1 MKKKYIAVFLAGA
14 LVLSSLTVANA
25 QETEKI
31 GDVRQETLTGSETEK
46 TAENEADGSTAR
58 DAADQPA
65 VWMEDMTQIPLN
77 GQTQTED
84 KGTQTA
90 DGDAQADVQTSEMT
104 AGTEDA
110 AAAEMTE
117 AGNQDAA
124 VQAEAG
130 DDTADTAEDR
140 VYIPDETLRQALQ
153 GENYNVD
160 IDEDGYASRE
170 DMEAITSLDIRG
182 GEGLADLTGLEAA
195 VNLNWLTLEECGITS
210 EFMEKNADVL
220 AALPKLYTF
229 YLWNNEITDISFL
242 ESIPQVKNIVLDNNE
257 ITDFRPAFEFCEK
270 YPDASISYGD
280 NPVEGLEQIFEKSYL
295 SSDALMV
302 GQETYCEMRESVLS
316 GQYDYRFDGD
326 VTFTSANPDVLEI
339 YNTEY
344 SYYMRALSAGTAE
357 VTASFGSKELTFQVT
372 VQDVEPA
379 VDDAD
384 RLSPDQLAQGMSA
397 RSILTNG
404 QIWNWDSADTPQKVS
419 DGKNVKSYVA
429 YWVYRDNDPEKTG
442 RTFTEEYFG
451 LDDAGTLWNWK
462 KLYSI
467 DEEYMETK
475 IAENVR
481 SMVHYEGRAGLYITE
496 SDECYMAYVDGTEL
510 ITQFV
515 CENAEYVT
523 ENGYVGLKDGTG
535 LIISLDDDNRVL
547 TEPVEFQPVDVGYYS
562 EYNPDL
568 GYSEGTEFMLDSNGT
583 LWSRA
588 DGSDDAWEKAE
599 EGVSSIDGSGYIK
612 DSTYYPF
619 SASGSQIENIKEFIE
634 GTMLSTVKYIRTDG
648 MLCAM
653 DGTEILKNVVSA
665 DTKYALDSSGD
676 LYYIENNDYEPVIVM
691 HSVTGIAR
699 DNFHDIV
706 AQREDGS
713 VWKCDSTNEALPE
726 LLAAID
732 DITELVTRTD
742 EETGISVEGVES
754 SLVLN
759 VDPITDESMLTE
771 LTGKVTALIDETY
784 EVSGMKVYDI
794 TLTRNGVEVDPAN
807 PVTVTIPVPEEF
819 GTDLAVYHQT
829 DDGSLE
835 TINSAVSE
843 DGTYVSFLAE
853 HFSPYLLADLTE
865 KTADP
870 EPEDPDNP
878 GTTPEEPT
886 DPDNPGT
893 TPEEP
898 TDPDNPGTTPE
909 EPTDPDNP
917 GTTPEEPTDP
927 TPENPGAGD
936 GQTGTGTEGN
946 GNNNE
951 NTDKPDNENKGSS
964 PADQNSVQA
973 ADKPASAVPE
983 TGDSMPAAGCI
994 GLVLAAAAAALTAF
1008 MAGRRLRK

>member
-46 TAENEADGSTAR
+46 PAENKADGSTAR

-65 VWMEDMTQIPLN
+65 VWMEDMTQLPLN

-170 DMEAITSLDIRG
+170 DMEAITSFDIRG

-316 GQYDYRFDGD
+316 GQYDYHFDGD

-372 VQDVEPA
+372 VQGVEPA

-404 QIWNWDSADTPQKVS
+404 QIWNWDSAETPQKVS
-419 DGKNVKSYVA
+419 DG
-429 YWVYRDNDPEKTG
+429 
-442 RTFTEEYFG
+442 RT
-451 LDDAGTLWNWK
+451 
-462 KLYSI
+462 
-467 DEEYMETK
+467 
-475 IAENVR
+475 
-481 SMVHYEGRAGLYITE
+481 
-496 SDECYMAYVDGTEL
+496 
-510 ITQFV
+510 
-515 CENAEYVT
+515 
-523 ENGYVGLKDGTG
+523 
-535 LIISLDDDNRVL
+535 
-547 TEPVEFQPVDVGYYS
+547 
-562 EYNPDL
+562 
-568 GYSEGTEFMLDSNGT
+568 
-583 LWSRA
+583 SRA
-588 DGSDDAWEKAE
+588 MWRTGYTETMIGEDRKNIYRR
-599 EGVSSIDGSGYIK
+599 VFRSG
-612 DSTYYPF
+612 
-619 SASGSQIENIKEFIE
+619 
-634 GTMLSTVKYIRTDG
+634 
-648 MLCAM
+648 
-653 DGTEILKNVVSA
+653 
-665 DTKYALDSSGD
+665 
-676 LYYIENNDYEPVIVM
+676 
-691 HSVTGIAR
+691 
-699 DNFHDIV
+699 
-706 AQREDGS
+706 
-713 VWKCDSTNEALPE
+713 
-726 LLAAID
+726 
-732 DITELVTRTD
+732 
-742 EETGISVEGVES
+742 
-754 SLVLN
+754 
-759 VDPITDESMLTE
+759 
-771 LTGKVTALIDETY
+771 
-784 EVSGMKVYDI
+784 
-794 TLTRNGVEVDPAN
+794 
-807 PVTVTIPVPEEF
+807 
-819 GTDLAVYHQT
+819 
-829 DDGSLE
+829 
-835 TINSAVSE
+835 
-843 DGTYVSFLAE
+843 
-853 HFSPYLLADLTE
+853 
-865 KTADP
+865 
-870 EPEDPDNP
+870 
-878 GTTPEEPT
+878 
-886 DPDNPGT
+886 
-893 TPEEP
+893 
-898 TDPDNPGTTPE
+898 
-909 EPTDPDNP
+909 
-917 GTTPEEPTDP
+917 
-927 TPENPGAGD
+927 
-936 GQTGTGTEGN
+936 
-946 GNNNE
+946 
-951 NTDKPDNENKGSS
+951 
-964 PADQNSVQA
+964 
-973 ADKPASAVPE
+973 
-983 TGDSMPAAGCI
+983 
-994 GLVLAAAAAALTAF
+994 
-1008 MAGRRLRK
+1008 

>member
-46 TAENEADGSTAR
+46 PAENEADGSTAR

-170 DMEAITSLDIRG
+170 DMEAITSFDIRG

-257 ITDFRPAFEFCEK
+257 ITDFTPAFEFCEK
-270 YPDASISYGD
+270 YPDAIISYGD

-295 SSDALMV
+295 SSDALLV

-326 VTFTSANPDVLEI
+326 VTFTSANPEVLEI

-344 SYYMRALSAGTAE
+344 SCYMRALSAGTAE

-372 VQDVEPA
+372 VQGVEPA

-404 QIWNWDSADTPQKVS
+404 QIWNWDSAETPQKVS

-467 DEEYMETK
+467 DEEYMETE

-583 LWSRA
+583 LWSRT

-599 EGVSSIDGSGYIK
+599 EGVSSIESSGYMK

-619 SASGSQIENIKEFIE
+619 SASAEKIENIEQFVA
-634 GTMLSTVKYIRTDG
+634 GTMYAPARYIRTDG
-648 MLCAM
+648 MLCAI
-653 DGTEILKNVVSA
+653 DGTEILENTVKVES
-665 DTKYALDSSGD
+665 TYAVNSEGD
-676 LYYIENNDYEPVIVM
+676 LYYINSEYEPVLVM
-691 HSVTGIAR
+691 HSVTGAAR
-699 DNFHDIV
+699 DSYDQIV
-706 AQREDGS
+706 VQREDGS
-713 VWKCDSTNEALPE
+713 IWRCELTNGALPE
-726 LLAAID
+726 LLTTID
-732 DITELVTRTD
+732 GITELVTRTD

-759 VDPITDESMLTE
+759 VDPITDESTLTE
-771 LTGKVTALIDETY
+771 LTGKVTALIDGTY

-835 TINSAVSE
+835 AINGAVSE

-853 HFSPYLLADLTE
+853 HFSPYLLTDLTE

-870 EPEDPDNP
+870 KPEDPD
-878 GTTPEEPT
+878 E
-886 DPDNPGT
+886 
-893 TPEEP
+893 
-898 TDPDNPGTTPE
+898 PGTTPE

-927 TPENPGAGD
+927 TPENPGSGD

-973 ADKPASAVPE
+973 AGKPASAVPE
-983 TGDSMPAAGCI
+983 TGDSMPAAGYI

>member
-1 MKKKYIAVFLAGA
+1 MCSIIMRLQISD
-14 LVLSSLTVANA
+14 LHLSS
-25 QETEKI
+25 
-31 GDVRQETLTGSETEK
+31 
-46 TAENEADGSTAR
+46 
-58 DAADQPA
+58 
-65 VWMEDMTQIPLN
+65 
-77 GQTQTED
+77 
-84 KGTQTA
+84 
-90 DGDAQADVQTSEMT
+90 
-104 AGTEDA
+104 
-110 AAAEMTE
+110 
-117 AGNQDAA
+117 
-124 VQAEAG
+124 
-130 DDTADTAEDR
+130 
-140 VYIPDETLRQALQ
+140 
-153 GENYNVD
+153 
-160 IDEDGYASRE
+160 
-170 DMEAITSLDIRG
+170 
-182 GEGLADLTGLEAA
+182 
-195 VNLNWLTLEECGITS
+195 
-210 EFMEKNADVL
+210 
-220 AALPKLYTF
+220 
-229 YLWNNEITDISFL
+229 
-242 ESIPQVKNIVLDNNE
+242 VKNTRMRV
-257 ITDFRPAFEFCEK
+257 
-270 YPDASISYGD
+270 ISYGD

-295 SSDALMV
+295 SSDALLV

-326 VTFTSANPDVLEI
+326 VTFTSANPEVLEI

-344 SYYMRALSAGTAE
+344 SCYMRALSAGTAE

-372 VQDVEPA
+372 VQGVEPA

-404 QIWNWDSADTPQKVS
+404 QIWNWDSAETPQKVS

-467 DEEYMETK
+467 DEEYMETE

-515 CENAEYVT
+515 RENAEYVT

-599 EGVSSIDGSGYIK
+599 EGVSSIESSGYMK

-619 SASGSQIENIKEFIE
+619 SASAEKIENIEQFVA
-634 GTMLSTVKYIRTDG
+634 GTMYAPARYIRTDG
-648 MLCAM
+648 MLCAI
-653 DGTEILKNVVSA
+653 DGTEILENTVKVES
-665 DTKYALDSSGD
+665 TYAVNSEGD
-676 LYYIENNDYEPVIVM
+676 LYYINSEYEPVLVM
-691 HSVTGIAR
+691 HSVTGAAR
-699 DNFHDIV
+699 DSYDQIV
-706 AQREDGS
+706 VQREDGS
-713 VWKCDSTNEALPE
+713 IWRCELTNGALPE
-726 LLAAID
+726 LLTTID
-732 DITELVTRTD
+732 GITELVTRTD

-759 VDPITDESMLTE
+759 VDPITDESTLTE
-771 LTGKVTALIDETY
+771 LTGKVTALIDGTY

-870 EPEDPDNP
+870 EPEDPDEP

-893 TPEEP
+893 TPESEP
-898 TDPDNPGTTPE
+898 DRS
-909 EPTDPDNP
+909 
-917 GTTPEEPTDP
+917 
-927 TPENPGAGD
+927 
-936 GQTGTGTEGN
+936 GQS
-946 GNNNE
+946 GNNTGG
-951 NTDKPDNENKGSS
+951 TDRS
-964 PADQNSVQA
+964 
-973 ADKPASAVPE
+973 
-983 TGDSMPAAGCI
+983 DSGES
-994 GLVLAAAAAALTAF
+994 GL
-1008 MAGRRLRK
+1008 R

>member
-31 GDVRQETLTGSETEK
+31 GDVGQETLTGSETEK
-46 TAENEADGSTAR
+46 PAENETDGSTAR

-170 DMEAITSLDIRG
+170 DMEAITSFDIRG

-257 ITDFRPAFEFCEK
+257 ITDFTPAFEFCEK
-270 YPDASISYGD
+270 YPDAIISYGD

-295 SSDALMV
+295 SSDALLV

-326 VTFTSANPDVLEI
+326 VTFTSANPEVLEI

-344 SYYMRALSAGTAE
+344 SCYMRALSAGTAE

-372 VQDVEPA
+372 VQGVEPA

-404 QIWNWDSADTPQKVS
+404 QIWNWDSAETPQKVS

-467 DEEYMETK
+467 DEEYMETE

-599 EGVSSIDGSGYIK
+599 EGVSSIESSGYMK

-619 SASGSQIENIKEFIE
+619 SASAEKIENIEQFVA
-634 GTMLSTVKYIRTDG
+634 GTMYAPARYIRTDG
-648 MLCAM
+648 MLCAI
-653 DGTEILKNVVSA
+653 DGTEILENTVKVES
-665 DTKYALDSSGD
+665 TYAVNSEGD
-676 LYYIENNDYEPVIVM
+676 LYYINSEYEPVLVM
-691 HSVTGIAR
+691 HSVTGAAR
-699 DNFHDIV
+699 DSYDQV
-706 AQREDGS
+706 VVQREDGS
-713 VWKCDSTNEALPE
+713 IWRCELTNGALPE
-726 LLAAID
+726 LLTTID
-732 DITELVTRTD
+732 GITELVTRTD

-759 VDPITDESMLTE
+759 VDPVTDENTLTE

-898 TDPDNPGTTPE
+898 TDP
-909 EPTDPDNP
+909 
-917 GTTPEEPTDP
+917 
-927 TPENPGAGD
+927 TPENPGSGD

-951 NTDKPDNENKGSS
+951 NTEKPDNENKGSS

-983 TGDSMPAAGCI
+983 TGDSMPAAGYI
-994 GLVLAAAAAALTAF
+994 GLVLAAAATALTAF

>member
-1 MKKKYIAVFLAGA
+1 MRKKWLAFVMAGA
-14 LVLSSLTVANA
+14 LAVSSLSVANA
-25 QETEKI
+25 EGLEQPEDAQENVSDMDAESPSDSENALLSDMSESSLKDRQSDEEEFTPESSTEI
-31 GDVRQETLTGSETEK
+31 MIQGENGDQEEVPE
-46 TAENEADGSTAR
+46 
-58 DAADQPA
+58 
-65 VWMEDMTQIPLN
+65 
-77 GQTQTED
+77 QTEE
-84 KGTQTA
+84 TA
-90 DGDAQADVQTSEMT
+90 GRPLQIQADTQD
-104 AGTEDA
+104 G
-110 AAAEMTE
+110 AE
-117 AGNQDAA
+117 
-124 VQAEAG
+124 
-130 DDTADTAEDR
+130 DTADAAEDR

-170 DMEAITSLDIRG
+170 DMEGIMSFDIRG
-182 GEGLADLTGLEAA
+182 GKGLADLTGLEAA

-220 AALPKLYTF
+220 SALPKLYTL
-229 YLWNNEITDISFL
+229 YLWNNAITDISFL
-242 ESIPQVKNIVLDNNE
+242 ESIPQVKDINLINNE
-257 ITDFRPAFEFCEK
+257 ITDFTPAFEFCEK
-270 YPDASISYGD
+270 YPDASISYAD

-295 SSDALMV
+295 SSDALLV
-302 GQETYCEMRESVLS
+302 GQETFCEMRESVLH
-316 GQYDYRFDGD
+316 GQYDYGFDGD
-326 VTFTSANPDVLEI
+326 VTFTSENPEVLEI

-344 SYYMRALSAGTAE
+344 SCYMQALSAGTAE

-372 VQDVEPA
+372 VQDIAPA

-467 DEEYMETK
+467 DEEYMETE

-568 GYSEGTEFMLDSNGT
+568 GYSEGTEYMLDSNGT

-588 DGSDDAWEKAE
+588 DGSDDAWEKTAE
-599 EGVSSIDGSGYIK
+599 EVSSIESSGYLK

-619 SASGSQIENIKEFIE
+619 STSAEKIENIEQFIA
-634 GTMLSTVKYIRTDG
+634 GTMYAPARYIRTDG
-648 MLCAM
+648 VLCAI
-653 DGTEILKNVVSA
+653 DGTEILENTVKVES
-665 DTKYALDSSGD
+665 TYAMNSEGD
-676 LYYIENNDYEPVIVM
+676 LYYINSDYEPVLVM
-691 HSVTGIAR
+691 HSVTGAAR
-699 DNFHDIV
+699 DSYDQIV
-706 AQREDGS
+706 VQREDGS
-713 VWKCDSTNEALPE
+713 IWRCELTNGALPE
-726 LLAAID
+726 LLTTID
-732 DITELVTRTD
+732 GITELVTRTD

-759 VDPITDESMLTE
+759 VDPVTDESTLTE

-794 TLTRNGVEVDPAN
+794 TLTRNGEEVDPAN
-807 PVTVTIPVPEEF
+807 PVTVSIPVPEEF
-819 GTDLAVYHQT
+819 GTELSVYHQK

-835 TINSAVSE
+835 TINSTVSE
-843 DGTYVSFLAE
+843 GGTYVNFLAE
-853 HFSPYLLADLTE
+853 HFSPYLLVDLTE
-865 KTADP
+865 KADDP
-870 EPEDPDNP
+870 TPEDPDEP
-878 GTTPEEPT
+878 GTTPEDPA
-886 DPDNPGT
+886 DPDEPGT
-893 TPEEP
+893 TPEDP
-898 TDPDNPGTTPE
+898 ADPDEPGTTPDN
-909 EPTDPDNP
+909 PADPD
-917 GTTPEEPTDP
+917 E
-927 TPENPGAGD
+927 PGAGD
-936 GQTGTGTEGN
+936 GQNGTDTEDPSASEDSGS
-946 GNNNE
+946 
-951 NTDKPDNENKGSS
+951 KAPDAGSEDQNQGG
-964 PADQNSVQA
+964 ADQETVQ
-973 ADKPASAVPE
+973 SQGRAVQ
-983 TGDSMPAAGCI
+983 TGDGMSAMNAAGY
-994 GLVLAAAAAALTAF
+994 LVFMMSAIVAFFAAII
-1008 MAGRRLRK
+1008 AGEKLRK

>member
-1 MKKKYIAVFLAGA
+1 MKKKYIEVFLAGA

-46 TAENEADGSTAR
+46 PAENKADGSTAR

-65 VWMEDMTQIPLN
+65 VWMEDMTQLPLN
-77 GQTQTED
+77 GQTQTKD

-170 DMEAITSLDIRG
+170 DMEAITSFDIRG

-257 ITDFRPAFEFCEK
+257 ITDFTPAFEFCEK
-270 YPDASISYGD
+270 YPDAIISYGD

-295 SSDALMV
+295 SSDALLV

-326 VTFTSANPDVLEI
+326 VTFTSANPEVLEI

-344 SYYMRALSAGTAE
+344 SCYMRALSAGTAE

-372 VQDVEPA
+372 VQGVEPA

-404 QIWNWDSADTPQKVS
+404 QIWNWDSAETPQKVS

-467 DEEYMETK
+467 DEEYMETE

-599 EGVSSIDGSGYIK
+599 EGVSSIESSGYMK

-619 SASGSQIENIKEFIE
+619 SASAEKIENIEQFVA
-634 GTMLSTVKYIRTDG
+634 GTMYAPARYIRTDG
-648 MLCAM
+648 MLCAI
-653 DGTEILKNVVSA
+653 DGTEILENTVKVES
-665 DTKYALDSSGD
+665 TYAVNSEGD
-676 LYYIENNDYEPVIVM
+676 LYYINSEYEPVLVM
-691 HSVTGIAR
+691 HSVTGAAR
-699 DNFHDIV
+699 DSYDQIV
-706 AQREDGS
+706 VQREDGS
-713 VWKCDSTNEALPE
+713 IWRCELTNGALPE
-726 LLAAID
+726 LLTTID
-732 DITELVTRTD
+732 GITELVTRTD

-759 VDPITDESMLTE
+759 VDPITDESTLTE
-771 LTGKVTALIDETY
+771 LTGKVTALIDGTY

-870 EPEDPDNP
+870 EPEDPD
-878 GTTPEEPT
+878 E
-886 DPDNPGT
+886 
-893 TPEEP
+893 
-898 TDPDNPGTTPE
+898 PGTTPE

-927 TPENPGAGD
+927 TPENPGSGD

-973 ADKPASAVPE
+973 AGKPASAVPE
-983 TGDSMPAAGCI
+983 TGDSMPAAGYI

>member
-31 GDVRQETLTGSETEK
+31 GDVRQETLSGSETEK
-46 TAENEADGSTAR
+46 PAENEADGSMAR
-58 DAADQPA
+58 DGADQPA

-160 IDEDGYASRE
+160 IDEDGYAARE

-182 GEGLADLTGLEAA
+182 EEGLADLTGLEAA

-257 ITDFRPAFEFCEK
+257 ITDFTPAFEFCEK

-467 DEEYMETK
+467 DEEYMETE

-599 EGVSSIDGSGYIK
+599 EGVSSIESSGYMK

-619 SASGSQIENIKEFIE
+619 SASAEKIENIEQFVA
-634 GTMLSTVKYIRTDG
+634 GTMYAPARYIRTDG
-648 MLCAM
+648 MLCAI
-653 DGTEILKNVVSA
+653 DGTEILENTVKVES
-665 DTKYALDSSGD
+665 TYALNSEGD
-676 LYYIENNDYEPVIVM
+676 LYYINSEYEPVLVM
-691 HSVTGIAR
+691 HSVTGAAR
-699 DNFHDIV
+699 DSYDQV
-706 AQREDGS
+706 VVQREDGS
-713 VWKCDSTNEALPE
+713 IWRCELTNGALPE
-726 LLAAID
+726 LLTTID

-835 TINSAVSE
+835 TINSTVSE

-870 EPEDPDNP
+870 EPEDPSD
-878 GTTPEEPT
+878 PE
-886 DPDNPGT
+886 
-893 TPEEP
+893 
-898 TDPDNPGTTPE
+898 
-909 EPTDPDNP
+909 DPDNP

-927 TPENPGAGD
+927 TPENPGSGD

-983 TGDSMPAAGCI
+983 TGDSMLAAGCI

>member
-46 TAENEADGSTAR
+46 PAENEADGSTAR

-65 VWMEDMTQIPLN
+65 VWMEDMTQLPLN

-599 EGVSSIDGSGYIK
+599 EGVSSIESSGYMK

-619 SASGSQIENIKEFIE
+619 SASAEKIENIEQFVA
-634 GTMLSTVKYIRTDG
+634 GTMYAPARYIRTDG
-648 MLCAM
+648 MLCAI
-653 DGTEILKNVVSA
+653 DGTEILENTVKVES
-665 DTKYALDSSGD
+665 TYALNSEGD
-676 LYYIENNDYEPVIVM
+676 LYYINSEYEPVLVM
-691 HSVTGIAR
+691 HSVTGAAR
-699 DNFHDIV
+699 DSYDQV
-706 AQREDGS
+706 VVQREDGS
-713 VWKCDSTNEALPE
+713 IWRCELTNGALPE
-726 LLAAID
+726 LLTTID

-835 TINSAVSE
+835 TINSTVSE

-870 EPEDPDNP
+870 EPEDPSD
-878 GTTPEEPT
+878 PE
-886 DPDNPGT
+886 
-893 TPEEP
+893 
-898 TDPDNPGTTPE
+898 
-909 EPTDPDNP
+909 DPDNP

-927 TPENPGAGD
+927 TPENPGSGD

-983 TGDSMPAAGCI
+983 TGDSMLAAGCI

>member
-46 TAENEADGSTAR
+46 PAENEADGSTAR

-160 IDEDGYASRE
+160 IDEDGYAARE

-182 GEGLADLTGLEAA
+182 EEGLADLTGLEAA

-257 ITDFRPAFEFCEK
+257 ITDFTPAFEFCEK

-467 DEEYMETK
+467 DEEYMETE

-599 EGVSSIDGSGYIK
+599 EGVSSIESSGYMK

-619 SASGSQIENIKEFIE
+619 SASAEKIENIEQFVA
-634 GTMLSTVKYIRTDG
+634 GTMYAPVRYIRTDG
-648 MLCAM
+648 MLCAI
-653 DGTEILKNVVSA
+653 DGTEILENTVKVES
-665 DTKYALDSSGD
+665 TYALNSEGD
-676 LYYIENNDYEPVIVM
+676 LYYINSEYEPVLVM
-691 HSVTGIAR
+691 HSVTGAAR
-699 DNFHDIV
+699 DSYDQV
-706 AQREDGS
+706 VVQREDGS
-713 VWKCDSTNEALPE
+713 IWRCELTNGALPE
-726 LLAAID
+726 LLTTID
-732 DITELVTRTD
+732 GITELVTRTD

-819 GTDLAVYHQT
+819 GTKLAVYHQT

-835 TINSAVSE
+835 AINSTVSE
-843 DGTYVSFLAE
+843 DGTSVSFLAE
-853 HFSPYLLADLTE
+853 HFSPYLLTDLTE

-870 EPEDPDNP
+870 EPEDPSD
-878 GTTPEEPT
+878 PE
-886 DPDNPGT
+886 DPD
-893 TPEEP
+893 E
-898 TDPDNPGTTPE
+898 
-909 EPTDPDNP
+909 P

-927 TPENPGAGD
+927 TPENPGSGD

>member
-31 GDVRQETLTGSETEK
+31 GDVRQETLSGSETEK
-46 TAENEADGSTAR
+46 PAENEADGSTAR

-65 VWMEDMTQIPLN
+65 VWMEDMTQLPLN

-357 VTASFGSKELTFQVT
+357 VTASFGSKELTFRVT

-467 DEEYMETK
+467 DEEYMETE

-568 GYSEGTEFMLDSNGT
+568 GYSEGTEYMLDSNGT

-588 DGSDDAWEKAE
+588 DGSDDAWEKTA
-599 EGVSSIDGSGYIK
+599 EGVSSIESSGYLK

-619 SASGSQIENIKEFIE
+619 STSAEKIENIEQFIA
-634 GTMLSTVKYIRTDG
+634 GTMYAPARYIRTDG
-648 MLCAM
+648 VLCAI
-653 DGTEILKNVVSA
+653 DGTEILENTVKVES
-665 DTKYALDSSGD
+665 TYAMNSEGD
-676 LYYIENNDYEPVIVM
+676 LYYINSDYEPVLVM
-691 HSVTGIAR
+691 HSVTGAAR
-699 DNFHDIV
+699 DSYDQIV
-706 AQREDGS
+706 VQREDGS
-713 VWKCDSTNEALPE
+713 IWRCELTNGALPE
-726 LLAAID
+726 LLTTID
-732 DITELVTRTD
+732 GITELVTRTD

-759 VDPITDESMLTE
+759 VDPITDESTLTE

-794 TLTRNGVEVDPAN
+794 TLTRNEEEVDPAN
-807 PVTVTIPVPEEF
+807 PVTVSIPVPEEF
-819 GTDLAVYHQT
+819 GTELSVYHQK

-835 TINSAVSE
+835 TINSTVSE
-843 DGTYVSFLAE
+843 GGTYVNFLAE
-853 HFSPYLLADLTE
+853 HFSPYLLVDLTE
-865 KTADP
+865 KADDP
-870 EPEDPDNP
+870 TPEDPDEPGTIPEDPADPDEP
-878 GTTPEEPT
+878 GTTPDNPA
-886 DPDNPGT
+886 DPD
-893 TPEEP
+893 E
-898 TDPDNPGTTPE
+898 
-909 EPTDPDNP
+909 
-917 GTTPEEPTDP
+917 
-927 TPENPGAGD
+927 PGAGD
-936 GQTGTGTEGN
+936 GQNGTDTEDPSASEDSGS
-946 GNNNE
+946 
-951 NTDKPDNENKGSS
+951 KAPDAGSEDQNQGG
-964 PADQNSVQA
+964 ADQETAQSQGRAVQ
-973 ADKPASAVPE
+973 
-983 TGDSMPAAGCI
+983 TGDGMFAMNAAGY
-994 GLVLAAAAAALTAF
+994 LVFMMSAIVAFFAAII
-1008 MAGRRLRK
+1008 AGKKLRK

>member
-31 GDVRQETLTGSETEK
+31 GDVGQETLTGSETEK
-46 TAENEADGSTAR
+46 PAENEADGSTAR

-170 DMEAITSLDIRG
+170 DMEAITSFDIRG

-257 ITDFRPAFEFCEK
+257 ITDFTPAFEFCEK
-270 YPDASISYGD
+270 YPDAIISYGD

-295 SSDALMV
+295 SSDALLV

-326 VTFTSANPDVLEI
+326 VTFTSANPEVLEI

-344 SYYMRALSAGTAE
+344 SCYMRALSAGTAE

-372 VQDVEPA
+372 VQGVEPA

-404 QIWNWDSADTPQKVS
+404 QIWNWDSAETPQKVS

-467 DEEYMETK
+467 DEEYMETE

-599 EGVSSIDGSGYIK
+599 EGVSSIESSGYMK

-619 SASGSQIENIKEFIE
+619 SASAEKIENIEQFVA
-634 GTMLSTVKYIRTDG
+634 GTMYAPARYIRTDG
-648 MLCAM
+648 MLCAI
-653 DGTEILKNVVSA
+653 DGTEILENTVKVES
-665 DTKYALDSSGD
+665 TYAVNSEGD
-676 LYYIENNDYEPVIVM
+676 LYYINSEYEPVLVM
-691 HSVTGIAR
+691 HSVTGAAR
-699 DNFHDIV
+699 DSYDQIV
-706 AQREDGS
+706 VQREDGS
-713 VWKCDSTNEALPE
+713 IWRCELTNGALPE
-726 LLAAID
+726 LLTTID
-732 DITELVTRTD
+732 GITELVTRTD

-759 VDPITDESMLTE
+759 VDPITDESTLTE
-771 LTGKVTALIDETY
+771 LTGKVTALIDGTY

-870 EPEDPDNP
+870 EPEDPD
-878 GTTPEEPT
+878 E
-886 DPDNPGT
+886 
-893 TPEEP
+893 
-898 TDPDNPGTTPE
+898 PGTTPE

-927 TPENPGAGD
+927 TPENPGSGD

-951 NTDKPDNENKGSS
+951 NTEKPDNENKGSS

-973 ADKPASAVPE
+973 ADKTASAVPE
-983 TGDSMPAAGCI
+983 TGDSMPAAGYI
-994 GLVLAAAAAALTAF
+994 GLVLTAAAAALTAF

>member
-46 TAENEADGSTAR
+46 PAENEADGSTAR

-257 ITDFRPAFEFCEK
+257 ITDFTPAFEFCEK

-475 IAENVR
+475 IAENVC

-599 EGVSSIDGSGYIK
+599 EGVSSIESSGYMK

-619 SASGSQIENIKEFIE
+619 SASAEKIENIEQFVA
-634 GTMLSTVKYIRTDG
+634 GTMYAPARYIRTDG
-648 MLCAM
+648 MLCAI
-653 DGTEILKNVVSA
+653 DGTEILENTVKVES
-665 DTKYALDSSGD
+665 TYALNSEGD
-676 LYYIENNDYEPVIVM
+676 LYYINSEYEPVLVM
-691 HSVTGIAR
+691 HSVTGAAR
-699 DNFHDIV
+699 DSYDQV
-706 AQREDGS
+706 VVQREDGS
-713 VWKCDSTNEALPE
+713 IWRCELTNGALPE
-726 LLAAID
+726 LLTTID
-732 DITELVTRTD
+732 GITELVTRTD

-759 VDPITDESMLTE
+759 VDPVTDESTLTE

-794 TLTRNGVEVDPAN
+794 TLTRNGEEVDPAN
-807 PVTVTIPVPEEF
+807 PVTVSIPVPEEF
-819 GTDLAVYHQT
+819 GTELSVYHQK

-835 TINSAVSE
+835 TINSTVSE
-843 DGTYVSFLAE
+843 GGTYVNFLAE
-853 HFSPYLLADLTE
+853 HFSPYLLVDLTE
-865 KTADP
+865 KADDP
-870 EPEDPDNP
+870 TPEDPDEPGTIPEDPADPDEP
-878 GTTPEEPT
+878 GTTPDNPA
-886 DPDNPGT
+886 DPD
-893 TPEEP
+893 E
-898 TDPDNPGTTPE
+898 
-909 EPTDPDNP
+909 
-917 GTTPEEPTDP
+917 
-927 TPENPGAGD
+927 PGAGD
-936 GQTGTGTEGN
+936 GQNGTDTEDPSASEDSGS
-946 GNNNE
+946 
-951 NTDKPDNENKGSS
+951 KAPDAGSEDQNQGG
-964 PADQNSVQA
+964 ADQETAQSQGRAVQ
-973 ADKPASAVPE
+973 
-983 TGDSMPAAGCI
+983 TGDGMSAMNAAGY
-994 GLVLAAAAAALTAF
+994 LVFMMSAIVAFFAAII
-1008 MAGRRLRK
+1008 AGKKLRK

>member
-31 GDVRQETLTGSETEK
+31 GDVGQETLTGSETEK
-46 TAENEADGSTAR
+46 PAENEADGSTAR
-58 DAADQPA
+58 DAANQPA

-170 DMEAITSLDIRG
+170 DMEAITSFDIRG

-257 ITDFRPAFEFCEK
+257 ITDFTPAFEFCEK
-270 YPDASISYGD
+270 YPDAIISYGD

-295 SSDALMV
+295 SSDALLV

-326 VTFTSANPDVLEI
+326 VTFTSANPEVLEI

-344 SYYMRALSAGTAE
+344 SCYMRALSAGTAE

-372 VQDVEPA
+372 VQGVEPA

-404 QIWNWDSADTPQKVS
+404 QIWNWDSAETPQKVS

-467 DEEYMETK
+467 DEEYMETE

-599 EGVSSIDGSGYIK
+599 EGVSSIESSGYMK

-619 SASGSQIENIKEFIE
+619 SASAEKIENIEQFVA
-634 GTMLSTVKYIRTDG
+634 GTMYAPARYIRTDG
-648 MLCAM
+648 MLCAI
-653 DGTEILKNVVSA
+653 DGTEILENTVKVES
-665 DTKYALDSSGD
+665 TYAVNSEGD
-676 LYYIENNDYEPVIVM
+676 LYYINSEYEPVLVM
-691 HSVTGIAR
+691 HSVTGAAR
-699 DNFHDIV
+699 DSYDQIV
-706 AQREDGS
+706 VQREDGS
-713 VWKCDSTNEALPE
+713 IWRCELTNGALPE
-726 LLAAID
+726 LLTTID
-732 DITELVTRTD
+732 GITELVTRTD

-759 VDPITDESMLTE
+759 VDPITDESTLTE
-771 LTGKVTALIDETY
+771 LTGKVTALIDGTY

-835 TINSAVSE
+835 TINSTVSE

-898 TDPDNPGTTPE
+898 TDP
-909 EPTDPDNP
+909 
-917 GTTPEEPTDP
+917 
-927 TPENPGAGD
+927 TPENPGSGD